1 MQFENPESTFFSV
14 TWTIFCSGIIHPS
27 LGNQI
32 IKDKS
37 LGKTP
42 IWVIL
47 CFSPLPPTSQCWG
60 TKSKTCV
67 KQCYGFT
74 TLYRG
79 RGGGLLNMLCEIPII
94 FCHWLSE
101 FYKKKKKKNERGE
114 MPKLLLFPAV
124 IIWHLSENCYYYK
137 HTMTNITVW
146 LSCYVAIYIFV
157 ISSYLTTINQC
168 LTKFVFQEWCAI
180 VKIFRLH

>member
-101 FYKKKKKKNERGE
+101 FYKKKKKKTKEEKCLNCCCFQ
-114 MPKLLLFPAV
+114 LLLSGICQKIV
-124 IIWHLSENCYYYK
+124 I
-137 HTMTNITVW
+137 T
-146 LSCYVAIYIFV
+146 
-157 ISSYLTTINQC
+157 ISTPWPMLQ
-168 LTKFVFQEWCAI
+168 FG
-180 VKIFRLH
+180 